1 MIPLPNQVSPFVNAL
16 GKIIRPWV
24 QYLQQFTQAPPNIMS
39 ITVTASPFS
48 YEVKEPGYVHVNG
61 GIVSAITLTRG
72 TISLNFTGMKGVPVA
87 INDIVTVTYTG
98 LPTINFV
105 PSYGQNTTS

>member
-1 MIPLPNQVSPFVNAL
+1 MIPLPNQVSPFVSKL
-16 GKIIRPWV
+16 GKIITPWV
-24 QYLQQFTQAPPNIMS
+24 QYLQQFTQAPPKIMAV
-39 ITVTASPFS
+39 TVTASPFR
-48 YEVKEPGYVHVNG
+48 YIAQEPGYVHVNG
-61 GIVSAITLTRG
+61 GVVTSIVLTRG
-72 TISLNFTGMKGVPVA
+72 IAALIFSGTKAVPVA